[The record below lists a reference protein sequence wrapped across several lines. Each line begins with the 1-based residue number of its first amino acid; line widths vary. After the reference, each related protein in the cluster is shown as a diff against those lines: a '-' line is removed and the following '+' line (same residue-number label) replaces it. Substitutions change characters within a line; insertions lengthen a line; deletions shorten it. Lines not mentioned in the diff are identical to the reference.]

1 MVQSNEPTAD
11 SLVAEHVRL
20 DDWVKA
26 ETKWFG
32 EHLKGAKDRLS
43 EIEDQLQAFMLQQKI
58 DSVRADSGTAYIST
72 IMNLKIE
79 DREKYLDFVNENWDT
94 YGNEMLLASVQ
105 KDATKH
111 YMQDHAGAPPPGVTI
126 GWFQRVNV
134 RRT

>member
-1 MVQSNEPTAD
+1 MSNEPTAD
-11 SLVAEHVRL
+11 DLVAEHVRL

-26 ETKWFG
+26 ETKRFG
-32 EHLKGAKDRLS
+32 EHLKPHKERLT
-43 EIEDQLQAFMLQQKI
+43 EIEDQLQTFMLQQKL
-58 DSVRADSGTAYIST
+58 DSVKADSGTAYIST

-79 DREKYLDFVNENWDT
+79 DREKYLDFVNENWDA

-105 KDATKH
+105 KDATKQ

-126 GWFQRVNV
+126 GWFQRVNI

>member
-1 MVQSNEPTAD
+1 MSAKEPTAD

-26 ETKWFG
+26 ETKRFG
-32 EHLKGAKDRLS
+32 DYLKPHKERLQ
-43 EIEDQLQAFMLQQKI
+43 EIEDQLQAFMLQHKV

-72 IMNLKIE
+72 IMNVKVE
-79 DREKYLDFVNENWDT
+79 DREKYLDFVNQEWDA

-105 KDATKH
+105 KEAIRQ
-111 YMQDHAGAPPPGVTI
+111 YMQDHAGAPPPGVAI

-134 RRT
+134 RRS

>member
-1 MVQSNEPTAD
+1 MAQSKEPTAD
-11 SLVAEHVRL
+11 DLVAEHVRL

-26 ETKWFG
+26 ETKRFG
-32 EHLKGAKDRLS
+32 DYLKPHKERLQ
-43 EIEDQLQAFMLQQKI
+43 EIEDRLQAFMLQHKV

-79 DREKYLDFVNENWDT
+79 DREKFIDFVLDNWDA
-94 YGNEMLLASVQ
+94 YGNEILLANAQ
-105 KDATKH
+105 KDSCKQ

-134 RRT
+134 RRS